1 MRCSPCNLVFTNIN
15 NLKQHEKKSHPPA
28 FPPCEKCKT
37 PLNTFNEMLSH
48 VKSCKLSPLRSSTP
62 SKDDKT
68 PSDLNDKSE
77 PRDQL
82 VVSEDEGEGNREV
95 QPDNPAVDMGQN
107 VQENEDAEEFV
118 NEEGE
123 VDFAERSAEDTEG
136 KESSDDE
143 NSRRCSRSDGDQKED
158 NKSQEEAENLK
169 DNDEYQNLV
178 EDDEN
183 LPDVDGAK
191 SVLQEWFENVEIPW
205 EDSTKSSR

>member
-1 MRCSPCNLVFTNIN
+1 LVFSE
-15 NLKQHEKKSHPPA
+15 EK
-28 FPPCEKCKT
+28 
-37 PLNTFNEMLSH
+37 
-48 VKSCKLSPLRSSTP
+48 
-62 SKDDKT
+62 
-68 PSDLNDKSE
+68 
-77 PRDQL
+77 
-82 VVSEDEGEGNREV
+82 GEGNREV
-95 QPDNPAVDMGQN
+95 QPDNPAVKMGQN
-107 VQENEDAEEFV
+107 IQENENTEEENVNPREDGDKAAEDDPIVSGFV
-118 NEEGE
+118 KGEGE
-123 VDFAERSAEDTEG
+123 VHFAERSAEDTEG